1 MASPAPQILL
11 QTTIPLLPD
20 DWHIGRFSLL
30 REHLAGLRNS
40 DGSPRYEV
48 LSRNLERE
56 DDGTDPVLR
65 DLGSSDVAE
74 LWLFAV
80 DSGDGLSEAEAA
92 GILAFRRRGGGV
104 LTARDHRDV
113 GACLV
118 GLGSLGRVN
127 YFHSRHPEP
136 DEARRSRDDKT
147 ATDIDF
153 PNYHSGSNGDYQT
166 IAPLDPVP
174 DLLRSA
180 KAPSG
185 VIKQFP
191 AHPHEGAVGTDGL
204 TQARAIATGTSQSTG
219 RTFDIAVVLEND
231 VDEHG
236 HKLGRAVAESTFHH
250 FCDYNWNVASGAP
263 SFVKDLPGDGIAK
276 DPATLEIYKDYVTNL
291 AGWLCG
297 APPHHWWSRP
307 V

>member
-48 LSRNLERE
+48 LARNLERE

-65 DLGSSDVAE
+65 DLGSSDIAE

-80 DSGDGLSEAEAA
+80 DTVDGLSDAEAA
-92 GILAFRRRGGGV
+92 GIVAFRRRGGGV
-104 LTARDHRDV
+104 LFARDHQDV
-113 GACLV
+113 DPSLSS
-118 GLGSLGRVN
+118 LGSLGRVN
-127 YFHSRHPEP
+127 SP
-136 DEARRSRDDKT
+136 DAGYRSG
-147 ATDIDF
+147 
-153 PNYHSGSNGDYQT
+153 NVGDYQT
-166 IAPLDPVP
+166 IVPLDPVH

-180 KAPSG
+180 KAPG
-185 VIKQFP
+185 GIIKQFP
-191 AHPHEGAVGTDGL
+191 ANPHEGAVDTAGL
-204 TQARAIATGTSQSTG
+204 TQARAIATGTSQPG
-219 RTFDIAVVLEND
+219 GTFDIAVVLEND

-236 HKLGRAVAESTFHH
+236 GKLGRAIAESTYRH

-263 SFVKDLPGDGIAK
+263 STARDSSGDGIAK
-276 DPATLEIYKDYVTNL
+276 DPATLEIYKDYITNL